1 MFTLASSSVQP
12 QWHFPFCLPF
22 RRLISHAGLLVAR
35 LVKVPAVEGLTFH
48 SHYRESLVSAV
59 QVADE
64 LHQPLSGLAVQILSC
79 LVPTVAPHKHCCLLC
94 RWLISHTSLFVAW
107 LFNMAYSL
115 ALVYLATWT
124 VVSVAPQAAGA
135 GVAEVTAYL
144 NGCSLPKVGR
154 CAT

>member
-1 MFTLASSSVQP
+1 M
-12 QWHFPFCLPF
+12 
-22 RRLISHAGLLVAR
+22 SHKHCR
-35 LVKVPAVEGLTFH
+35 D
-48 SHYRESLVSAV
+48 SLVSVA
-59 QVADE
+59 QVADQ
-64 LHQPLSGLAVQILSC
+64 LHQTFFWLGFAEFELATGNL
-79 LVPTVAPHKHCCLLC
+79 PTVAPHKIWCLLC

>member
-1 MFTLASSSVQP
+1 M
-12 QWHFPFCLPF
+12 
-22 RRLISHAGLLVAR
+22 
-35 LVKVPAVEGLTFH
+35 
-48 SHYRESLVSAV
+48 
-59 QVADE
+59 
-64 LHQPLSGLAVQILSC
+64 
-79 LVPTVAPHKHCCLLC
+79 PTVAPHKIWCLLC

-154 CAT
+154 CALRDFTPRVWGFGSAQLGAAKRPAHLQLYMTCG

>member
-1 MFTLASSSVQP
+1 MADN
-12 QWHFPFCLPF
+12 
-22 RRLISHAGLLVAR
+22 HAGLLVAE
-35 LVKVPAVEGLTFH
+35 LVNVPAVTCLTSTAETARCLLFRLLI
-48 SHYRESLVSAV
+48 SCTS
-59 QVADE
+59 
-64 LHQPLSGLAVQILSC
+64 PFPGLAVQTLSG
-79 LVPTVAPHKHCCLLC
+79 LVPTVAPLKIWCLLC